1 MLDSLSVLFNWRV
14 RLTFKEIFVI
24 SSLRFTN
31 IKAFCRGAVA
41 VFLFASMFA
50 AHASLVSK
58 GTLEALIT
66 SGAPPDSP
74 TARVDTNTTSSLYSG
89 VVSINIR
96 YPNGDSFICSGALVG
111 KRQVISAA
119 HCVDSDGQGTV
130 IDITQPGADVR
141 VVFNNSDTGTRYN
154 PADPGAGGN
163 PDRALITASKV
174 VIHPDYQ
181 GFGVCPVGV
190 ASFCVNDDIAVITLS
205 ADAPASARIYKTWGA
220 NIEANTVFTMAG
232 YGTSGDGLNGFTVSP
247 SFSVKR
253 TGQNVVDLFEGD
265 DENTTGF
272 DANGFIKGGVNEV
285 WYADFDGVNS
295 AGANVDSFCS
305 FFGVCSPWLGNSVE
319 AGIGGGDSGGPSFV
333 SAYGD
338 LFLAANNTFS
348 WRLNS
353 LAGSFGNAFGGVLL
367 AGYSDWLIGATDGS
381 LGFVPEPDS
390 LALLGAGL
398 MGLLA
403 VRRRAGRRARYQR

>member
-1 MLDSLSVLFNWRV
+1 MINCFIFTHIKSLCRSV
-14 RLTFKEIFVI
+14 
-24 SSLRFTN
+24 
-31 IKAFCRGAVA
+31 CA
-41 VFLFASMFA
+41 VFLFGLMVTAQAS
-50 AHASLVSK
+50 VVTK

-74 TARVDTNTTSSLYSG
+74 SARVDANTTSSLYSG

-96 YPNGDSFICSGALVG
+96 FSSAPTDSYICSGALVG

-141 VVFNNSDTGTRYN
+141 VVFNNSNTGTRYN

-174 VIHPDYQ
+174 VIHPNYQ
-181 GFGVCPVGV
+181 GFGVCPIGV
-190 ASFCVNDDIAVITLS
+190 TSFCVNDDISVITLS

-232 YGTSGDGLNGFTVSP
+232 YGTSGDGWNGFTVSP

-265 DENTTGF
+265 DENSTGL
-272 DANGFIKGGVNEV
+272 DANGFLKGGVNEV
-285 WYADFDGVNS
+285 WYADFDGVN
-295 AGANVDSFCS
+295 ANGANVDSFCS
-305 FFGVCSPWLGNSVE
+305 YFGVCSPWLGNSVE
-319 AGIGGGDSGGPSFV
+319 AAIGGGDSGGPSFV

-338 LFLAANNTFS
+338 LFLAANNTFG
-348 WRLNS
+348 WQFNS
-353 LAGSFGNAFGGVLL
+353 VAGSFGHAFGGVLL

-381 LGFVPEPDS
+381 LGYVPEPGS
-390 LALLGAGL
+390 LALLSVGL

-403 VRRRAGRRARYQR
+403 ARRKAERRAKPMC